1 MDTRTSI
8 DADER
13 EPELV
18 ITRVFDAPRQPLG
31 DPQPTLDLGQ
41 QQNAAIR
48 RQLTAVKSGD
58 DRLAADR

>member
-1 MDTRTSI
+1 MSD
-8 DADER
+8 
-13 EPELV
+13 LV
-18 ITRVFDAPRQPLG
+18 RGAGVFDTARQPLG